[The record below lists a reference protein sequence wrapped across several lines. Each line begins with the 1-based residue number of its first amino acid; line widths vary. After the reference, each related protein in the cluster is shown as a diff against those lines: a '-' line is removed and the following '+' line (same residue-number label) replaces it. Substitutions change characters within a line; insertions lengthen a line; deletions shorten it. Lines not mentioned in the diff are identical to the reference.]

1 MLAEEIFKI
10 TMSMIDEMNT
20 SGELDPTTTAEYRA
34 KAPTILSMLQAEIIG
49 IENRYRDAKEQIQPI
64 PIEDLEQPLQIDVI
78 KATTLLTNGL
88 AANLMVVEDKSLAN
102 FFEQRYEEMKGMF
115 LKPTPREPEKRVDV
129 YDASLNY

>member
-10 TMSMIDEMNT
+10 TMAMIDEMNT

-34 KAPTILSMLQAEIIG
+34 KAPSILSMLQAEIIG
-49 IENRYRDAKEQIQPI
+49 IENRYRDTKEQISPV
-64 PIEDLEQPLQIDVI
+64 PIEDLDQPLQIDVI

-102 FFEQRYEEMKGMF
+102 FFEQRYEEMKGLF
-115 LKPTPREPEKRVDV
+115 LKPKPRKPETRRDV
-129 YDASLNY
+129 YDSTLNY

>member
-115 LKPTPREPEKRVDV
+115 LKPNPRVPETSRDI
-129 YDASLNY
+129 YDSTLH

>member
-10 TMSMIDEMNT
+10 TMAMIDEMNT

-34 KAPTILSMLQAEIIG
+34 KAPSILSMLQAEIIG
-49 IENRYRDAKEQIQPI
+49 IENRYRDTKEQISPV
-64 PIEDLEQPLQIDVI
+64 PIEDLDQPLQIDVI

-88 AANLMVVEDKSLAN
+88 AANLMLVEDKALAN

-115 LKPTPREPEKRVDV
+115 LKPKPRQPETRRDV
-129 YDASLNY
+129 YDSLLNY

>member
-10 TMSMIDEMNT
+10 TMSMIDAMNT

-115 LKPTPREPEKRVDV
+115 LKPKPRKPETRRDV
-129 YDASLNY
+129 YDSTLNY